1 MKDREAEIEAVAA
14 RLDGLL
20 DELAAAFNA
29 LNAILPPPGEPEP
42 PDAPKPPDPPEA
54 DDERLVGT

>member
-1 MKDREAEIEAVAA
+1 MRDRKAEIAAVAT

-20 DELAAAFNA
+20 DELAAAFDA

-42 PDAPKPPDPPEA
+42 PEA
-54 DDERLVGT
+54 DERLAKT